1 MRNIDRFSKSFH
13 QLDNK
18 TLCRF
23 CEVEVEKLSPLE
35 HELLER
41 LNGFCLIEG
50 IENPEDFEVN
60 KDALHV
66 YNWAENYGFN
76 CEEDFCNAIDNQEFI
91 EVFATK
97 IRCLKIMIDAL
108 KRTHLRDKN
117 YYVNTLNE
125 LIELFDEKITQQS
138 GLNINQLIDFD
149 KIRLG
154 EEYKAPRISNYRKVF
169 I

>member
-23 CEVEVEKLSPLE
+23 CEVEAEKLSPLE
-35 HELLER
+35 RELLER

-60 KDALHV
+60 KDALQV
-66 YNWAENYGFN
+66 YKWAETYGFDR
-76 CEEDFCNAIDNQEFI
+76 EEAFCNAIDQQEFI
-91 EVFATK
+91 EVFDTK
-97 IRCLKIMIDAL
+97 ISYLKIIIDAL

-117 YYVNTLNE
+117 NYVDTLNE
-125 LIELFDEKITQQS
+125 LIELFDEKITQ
-138 GLNINQLIDFD
+138 
-149 KIRLG
+149 
-154 EEYKAPRISNYRKVF
+154 
-169 I
+169 

>member
-23 CEVEVEKLSPLE
+23 CEVESEKLSPLE

-41 LNGFCLIEG
+41 LNGFCMIEG

-60 KDALHV
+60 KDALQV
-66 YNWAENYGFN
+66 YNWAETYGFYS
-76 CEEDFCNAIDNQEFI
+76 EGDFCNAIDNQEFI
-91 EVFATK
+91 EGFSTK
-97 IRCLKIMIDAL
+97 ISDLEIIIDAL

-117 YYVNTLNE
+117 NYVETLNE
-125 LIELFDEKITQQS
+125 LIELFDEKITQ
-138 GLNINQLIDFD
+138 
-149 KIRLG
+149 
-154 EEYKAPRISNYRKVF
+154 
-169 I
+169 

>member
-23 CEVEVEKLSPLE
+23 CEVEAEKLSPLE
-35 HELLER
+35 RELLER

-60 KDALHV
+60 KDALQV
-66 YNWAENYGFN
+66 YNLAETYGFD
-76 CEEDFCNAIDNQEFI
+76 CEADFCNAIDHKEFI
-91 EVFATK
+91 EFFDTK
-97 IRCLKIMIDAL
+97 ISNLEIMIDAL

-117 YYVNTLNE
+117 NYVDTLKE
-125 LIELFDEKITQQS
+125 LIEFLRKNQT
-138 GLNINQLIDFD
+138 INVYLS
-149 KIRLG
+149 KPLG
-154 EEYKAPRISNYRKVF
+154 HPLSYLLD
-169 I
+169 